1 MMKKMLAGK
10 ELQGLGEQAAR
21 VEGKQGYDVEQS
33 LILLICH
40 RVTLRAATISEVA
53 TSSGAR
59 N

>member
-1 MMKKMLAGK
+1 MMKKMLAGN
-10 ELQGLGEQAAR
+10 EFLGLGKQAAR

-40 RVTLRAATISEVA
+40 RVPLRAATISQVA

>member
-1 MMKKMLAGK
+1 MKKMLAGN

-21 VEGKQGYDVEQS
+21 VEGKQGYDAEQS
-33 LILLICH
+33 LILLIHH
-40 RVTLRAATISEVA
+40 RGYHRGSEVA